1 MSLRPD
7 LRFVSSRDGVQL
19 ATARYGSGPTL
30 IKAATWLTHI
40 EHVQPGS
47 IQEALIR
54 EFSPRYKYVE
64 YDIRGCGLSQRRV
77 DDISLAA
84 WLADLEAVADAHGPE
99 PFTLL
104 AFTCAAGVAV
114 EYAARHPERVRNLIL
129 FGGFATS
136 YHSTS
141 HPDPAVRKEG
151 DLLLQVAEVGWGS
164 SSPAFRQVFVSR
176 FLPDATQE
184 QWKAF
189 DELQRATA
197 TPDVAVRQLQAMY
210 NMNVKEAAARVR
222 CPTLVFHPRGDE
234 MVRFEQGRR
243 LASLIPGARF
253 VPLDG
258 RNHIPFPQEPMWTEF
273 LRETR
278 AFLGTSQAQEMHDV
292 QLTTRQQEVLRRIAF
307 GESDKQIA
315 LALRLSPRT
324 VEMHAARALAA
335 LGCRTR
341 AEAVR
346 RATERQL
353 LAP

>member
-1 MSLRPD
+1 MSPRPD
-7 LRFVSSRDGVQL
+7 IRFVSSRDGVQL
-19 ATARYGSGPTL
+19 ATARYGSGPPL

-40 EHVQPGS
+40 EHVHPGS

-54 EFSPRYKYVE
+54 EFAPRYNYVE

-84 WLADLEAVADAHGPE
+84 WLADLEAVADAHAPE

-104 AFTCAAGVAV
+104 AFTCAVGVAV

-129 FGGFATS
+129 YGGFATS

-151 DLLLQVAEVGWGS
+151 DLLLEVAEVGWGN

-184 QWKAF
+184 EWKAF
-189 DELQRATA
+189 DELQRTTA
-197 TPDVAVRQLQAMY
+197 TPDVAVRQLRAMY
-210 NMNVKEAAARVR
+210 SMNVKEAAARVR
-222 CPTLVFHPRGDE
+222 CPTLVFHPKGDE

-253 VPLDG
+253 VPLEG
-258 RNHIPFPQEPMWTEF
+258 RNHIPFPHDPAWTGF
-273 LRETR
+273 VRETR
-278 AFLGTSQAQEMHDV
+278 GFLGTSSAAPGPQV

-315 LALRLSPRT
+315 QALRLSPRT

-346 RATERQL
+346 QATERQL
-353 LAP
+353 LAT